1 MWVDVLWYM
10 CIQKAW
16 LWMMNRDTKRRILFL
31 LMLDSVQSLQES
43 AFYDICA
50 FKGHDCGWWICDNWI
65 GKHKPTIHGWIKGY
79 RDCNGCLSAVSY
91 MGPQQ
96 AGSQRPGEPISLVV
110 FLMRGCGS
118 YNYQLLASVLCEIS
132 YIFGQIIS
140 YYQRFHPKL
149 GSSITHL
156 SPAHFR
162 HWEYIIL
169 LVGKLT
175 VRWQP
180 LEND

>member
-1 MWVDVLWYM
+1 M
-10 CIQKAW
+10 
-16 LWMMNRDTKRRILFL
+16 
-31 LMLDSVQSLQES
+31 
-43 AFYDICA
+43 FYDICA
-50 FKGHDCGWWICDNWI
+50 FKRHDYGWWIEILKDEFCFCWCLIQSKAYKSRRFMIYVHSKGMIVDDEYVII
-65 GKHKPTIHGWIKGY
+65 GSANINHGWIKGY